1 MTFFDIS
8 RKMLRANFRRY
19 RLYFL
24 CNVFAL
30 VLFYSFA
37 AIFTNQAF
45 MNPKS
50 VNSYIS
56 SNIYAPSLFVGVFFV
71 LFIPYSYRQFLKLR
85 QHDYGILMTMGM
97 SETEVLTNMLLEQC
111 LIAGISLL
119 AGLLLGTLISFAF
132 YFVIQHVIGVSEL
145 HWYFNADSYKWTS
158 LLYGLTILFTLV
170 MSVIGFKKLELI
182 DLIKDKFRGE
192 RKRKSSRG
200 RFIFGVI
207 LVSVSVPMMLIGYVH
222 ANSVLWLEISFG
234 VILAGSGFILAQVE
248 ALDNVWSKVI
258 PGFREHHFLGIAFN
272 RQHAGSRSGIGITA
286 AWLLGFCI
294 FFAGSTGIMYPALT
308 TDALVRSPYDLE
320 YSQIFGKN
328 QATDTEIVSLLA
340 KKGVTVQR
348 VKQVGYLRNGVYNL
362 FPLSGVNKEFGTSY
376 QIPKGEFLTVF
387 QFDFQDGYQHDLTL
401 PSTVGFDCGKETM
414 ELKSAGSDV
423 RILFNRNPTLAD
435 RNLVLNDAD
444 YREIAGQSSDY
455 WAGVLKL
462 YSFKQWQNSGK
473 GIAAVQNYL
482 LEKNRVDQAEQQRY
496 FRATSRIESY
506 TLAQQSAE
514 FLLFVMFFVEALFCA
529 ASNIMIHF
537 KIKAEEEE
545 EQRLLSGLCRLGVT
559 EEEMLTMIRHK
570 NIYYFIPQLIA
581 GLFMGSFYGY
591 VVNEFYGYGW
601 QAAGYSLLIGLGL
614 AALQFVIVMRYS
626 RRELLGFGL

>member
-8 RKMLRANFRRY
+8 RKMLMANFRRY

-24 CNVFAL
+24 CNVFSI

-45 MNPKS
+45 MNPKN

-56 SNIYAPSLFVGVFFV
+56 SNIYAPSLFVGIFFV
-71 LFIPYSYRQFLKLR
+71 LFIPYSYRQFMKLR

-119 AGLLLGTLISFAF
+119 AGLLLGTLIAFAF
-132 YFVIQHVIGVSEL
+132 YFVIQHVIGVSGL
-145 HWYFNADSYKWTS
+145 HWYFNVESYKWTA
-158 LLYGLTILFTLV
+158 LLYGLTILFTLI
-170 MSVIGFKKLELI
+170 MSVIGFKKMELI

-248 ALDNVWSKVI
+248 ALDNVWAKVF

-272 RQHAGSRSGIGITA
+272 RQHAGSRSRIGIIA

-308 TDALVRSPYDLE
+308 KDAVSNSPYDLV

-328 QATDTEIVSLLA
+328 QVADSNIVNLLA
-340 KKGVTVQR
+340 QNGVTVQR
-348 VKQVGYLRNGVYNL
+348 VKQVDYLRNGVYNL
-362 FPLSGVNKEFGTSY
+362 LPLSEVNKEFCTSY

-387 QFDFQDGYQHDLTL
+387 QFDFQDGYQHDLTS

-435 RNLVLNDAD
+435 RTLVLNDAD
-444 YREIAGQSSDY
+444 FQKIAAHSSDY
-455 WAGVLKL
+455 SAGIIKL

-482 LEKNRVDQAEQQRY
+482 LKKNRVDQPVQQHY
-496 FRATSRIESY
+496 YRATSRIESY

-514 FLLFVMFFVEALFCA
+514 FLLFVMFFVEVLFCA
-529 ASNIMIHF
+529 AANIMIHF
-537 KIKAEEEE
+537 KIMAEGEE

-559 EEEMLTMIRHK
+559 AEEMLAMIRHK
-570 NIYYFIPQLIA
+570 NTYYFMPQVIA

-591 VVNEFYGYGW
+591 AVNEFYGYGW
-601 QAAGYSLLIGLGL
+601 QAAGYSLVIGLGL
-614 AALQFVIVMRYS
+614 AALQFVIVLRYS
-626 RRELLGFGL
+626 KRELLGFGL